1 MDTYASVN
9 PSYSKGKAY
18 FCEGCVG
25 MKAREVYE
33 RANFFPS
40 GNGYP
45 QICIGCAHT
54 SALKHQSFVANHQE
68 LVDAFRLSTDFSL
81 VVFASRH
88 SRQSNAQHGERPNS
102 WLGTGHTTK
111 TELFATSATKMLELR
126 LMLNHEGIAVTRR
139 KTGTLQR
146 CIFSS

>member
-81 VVFASRH
+81 WWSSHHATAGSRMR
-88 SRQSNAQHGERPNS
+88 SMGKGQTVGLGPGIRQ
-102 WLGTGHTTK
+102 
-111 TELFATSATKMLELR
+111 
-126 LMLNHEGIAVTRR
+126 RR
-139 KTGTLQR
+139 
-146 CIFSS
+146 SSLLHLLLKCWNFGLC